1 MSVFQRRYELYIVQ
15 PFKYEEIKSA
25 TESKA
30 TELDVI
36 NENSDRL
43 IGYNTYSE
51 TRVVYDDSLLI
62 TDPIQL
68 EADIGYGKG
77 SGSDGGGGAEIKLYN
92 LSDKTIKRIQGNQTI
107 LLKAG
112 YRTDAELP
120 ILYVG
125 TIQKVNN
132 KKEGK
137 DRVTTLIC
145 KEGGLQQRDLQ
156 YNHCY
161 IRGTTYSEIIADI
174 ADYLNRNGI
183 PTSLL
188 LSSRGIK
195 RSTRTQLI
203 VTSAT
208 SGFKESSPRPSVF
221 DEVVNQKSL
230 SSINV
235 SGNVFS
241 SLTSICDSIDYIWFI
256 SKGVV
261 YIQPR
266 EADRYQDFVELTPEV
281 VVGNIAPSDDQSGI
295 SSNDP
300 AAKVGTG
307 INFTVF
313 LDAKLALENYVKVGY
328 GEYAGTYSII
338 SLKHRLNWHNGPW
351 QTSVVTK
358 PIETLTVNQNGGT
371 L

>member
-1 MSVFQRRYELYIVQ
+1 MSVFQRRYELYVVQ

-25 TESKA
+25 TQNKA

-51 TRVVYDDSLLI
+51 SRVIYDDSLLI

-68 EADIGYGKG
+68 EADINYGG
-77 SGSDGGGGAEIKLYN
+77 SGGGGAEIKLYN
-92 LSDKTIKRIQGNQTI
+92 LSDKTVKRIQGNQTI

-112 YRTDAELP
+112 YKTDAELP
-120 ILYVG
+120 VLYVG
-125 TIQKVNN
+125 TIQAVRSSS
-132 KKEGK
+132 KESK

-161 IRGTTYSEIIADI
+161 IRGTTYSDIIADI

-188 LSSRGIK
+188 LSSRGVK

-221 DEVVNQKSL
+221 DEIVNQKSL

-256 SKGVV
+256 SKGIV

-266 EADRYQDFVELTPEV
+266 EAERYQDFVELTPDV
-281 VVGNIAPSDDQSGI
+281 VVGNISPSDDQSGV

-300 AAKVGTG
+300 AAKVGVG
-307 INFTVF
+307 VNFTVF
-313 LDAKLALENYVKVGY
+313 LDARLALENYVKIGY
-328 GEYAGTYSII
+328 GEYSGTYSIT

-358 PIETLTVNQNGGT
+358 PIEILAVNQNGGA